1 MKKPSLLDLRDDE
14 FKRLIKDDF
23 LLTVDQAALF
33 LAVSASTLNHWRSD
47 GKGPPFIKLGDT
59 GRATIRYRMGDL
71 NSYVS
76 SNTFTS
82 VAEAALANAQRR
94 VSDFWLDF
102 DKPHPY
108 LVKSSF
114 FVVDS
119 CTADRST
126 FISVFLDPF
135 AKIRWLKA
143 EKALGML
150 WLRND
155 SRQALRAAYLNKI
168 ADPNASARIDE
179 AYQQSLVQVPLQHFG
194 SHPDLTLRTIQETC
208 GGSFPATFVEPSSLA

>member
-1 MKKPSLLDLRDDE
+1 MKKPSPLNLRDDE

-114 FVVDS
+114 FVAGS
-119 CTADRST
+119 CTADKST
-126 FISVFLDPF
+126 FTGVFLDPF
-135 AKIRWLKA
+135 AKIRWMKA
-143 EKALGML
+143 DKALGML

-155 SRQALRAAYLNKI
+155 SRQELLAAYLNSQ
-168 ADPNASARIDE
+168 AGTGARGRIDA
-179 AYQQSLVQVPLQHFG
+179 AYQETLVQVPIQHFG
-194 SHPDLTLRTIQETC
+194 SHEDLTLKTLRDTC
-208 GGSFPATFVEPSSLA
+208 GGAFPVAFSH